1 MKNFIKKLKN
11 FPKFYLFFIKIKYF
25 FFVYMNINNYK
36 IILNNKK
43 IYKYKIY

>member
-1 MKNFIKKLKN
+1 MIIKL
-11 FPKFYLFFIKIKYF
+11 IKIYNLFLIKSF
-25 FFVYMNINNYK
+25 FLIFVYMNINNYK